1 MQATSTAIRQQRW
14 SAGRAE
20 TEAAAEVGA
29 RLTAIERGGRHL
41 VHVDLDKT
49 AVMRDGEKFAVSVQ
63 ADNNSQDGSGELA
76 LVFTSYTRT
85 TGRQVRQ
92 MIEGRETYA
101 GVSHG
106 RRALVTAAGHVWVEV
121 DGRLA
126 LSANK
131 YERAAREILARL
143 TALGLWRA
151 DRLAYTSAKTFAD
164 AA

>member
-1 MQATSTAIRQQRW
+1 MQATSTAIRRQRW
-14 SAGRAE
+14 GVGRAE

-41 VHVDLDKT
+41 AHVDLDKNV
-49 AVMRDGEKFAVSVQ
+49 AVKDGERFAVTVQ
-63 ADNNSQDGSGELA
+63 ADGGELA

-92 MIEGRETYA
+92 MIEGRETFG

-126 LSANK
+126 LRANK
-131 YERAAREILARL
+131 YEGAAREILARL

-151 DRLAYTSAKTFAD
+151 DRLAYTSAAQSKIKTFAD